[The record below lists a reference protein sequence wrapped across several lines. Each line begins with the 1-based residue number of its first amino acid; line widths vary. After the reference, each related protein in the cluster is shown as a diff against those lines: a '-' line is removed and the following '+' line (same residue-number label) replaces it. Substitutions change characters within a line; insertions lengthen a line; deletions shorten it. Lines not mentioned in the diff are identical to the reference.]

1 MRWLDGITNSM
12 NVSLT
17 KLQEIVKDRE
27 AWHAVVHDVAKC
39 LTQLCNWTTTVEMM
53 LDKKQIPE
61 IFLFEFKM
69 DHKAA
74 ETTRNINNVSGPGTA
89 NEHTMVVQ
97 EVSQRR
103 QSFEDECSG
112 WPSEV
117 DTNWEHHRSWFF
129 TTTWDVAKEL
139 NVNHSMVVWHLEQLG
154 NVKNIH
160 QWMPHELTKKKMLF
174 CSVLLFCATVNHF
187 LTGLWH
193 ETKSGF

>member
-39 LTQLCNWTTTVEMM
+39 LTQLCNWTTTTVEMM

-74 ETTRNINNVSGPGTA
+74 ETTRNINNASGPGTA

-103 QSFEDECSG
+103 QGFEDECSG

-117 DTNWEHHRSWFF
+117 DTKKKKRSW
-129 TTTWDVAKEL
+129 
-139 NVNHSMVVWHLEQLG
+139 HQLRASSKLILYNYMRRCQRTQRQPFYG
-154 NVKNIH
+154 CLAFGANWKCEKHPSVDAS
-160 QWMPHELTKKKMLF
+160 WADKKKNV
-174 CSVLLFCATVNHF
+174 VL
-187 LTGLWH
+187 
-193 ETKSGF
+193 